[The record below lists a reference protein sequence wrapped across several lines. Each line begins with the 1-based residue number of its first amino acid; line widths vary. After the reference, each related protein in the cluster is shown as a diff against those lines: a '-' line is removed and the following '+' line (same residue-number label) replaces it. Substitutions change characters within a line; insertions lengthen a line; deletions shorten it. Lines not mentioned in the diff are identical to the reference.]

1 MDGNKENIP
10 LKKYPLEDLA
20 LKTAAQYFGEEFLPY
35 LGIHGSIKYI
45 APTEDVHLE
54 VRQMYQDFNYA
65 LQDGVWLHLE
75 FESDSIKIE
84 DLRRFREYEA
94 TTSRIYGVE
103 VSTCVICTSSVKKLL
118 TELRNGINT
127 YKIGIIRLKD
137 RDADQVF
144 ENLLQKK
151 QRGEI
156 VEKKDLVQ
164 VILSPLMSGSSSE
177 KERILRVCQIL
188 RDAEAED
195 NISKEEIE
203 KFRAVIYAFAVKFLK
218 REELE
223 DVKEAFRMT
232 ILGEMIWEE
241 GREEGREEGVLRGK
255 LSLICKKL
263 QKGQQIDRIAEAL
276 EEDVSYIE
284 SVCRIADKYAPEYDE
299 EKIYREFI
307 KNRCR

>member
-241 GREEGREEGVLRGK
+241 GREEGREEGVGRGK

-307 KNRCR
+307 KDRCR

>member
-241 GREEGREEGVLRGK
+241 GREEGREEGVVRGK

-307 KNRCR
+307 KDRCR

>member
-1 MDGNKENIP
+1 M
-10 LKKYPLEDLA
+10 
-20 LKTAAQYFGEEFLPY
+20 
-35 LGIHGSIKYI
+35 
-45 APTEDVHLE
+45 
-54 VRQMYQDFNYA
+54 
-65 LQDGVWLHLE
+65 
-75 FESDSIKIE
+75 
-84 DLRRFREYEA
+84 
-94 TTSRIYGVE
+94 
-103 VSTCVICTSSVKKLL
+103 
-118 TELRNGINT
+118 
-127 YKIGIIRLKD
+127 
-137 RDADQVF
+137 F

-307 KNRCR
+307 KDRCR